1 MFQESFMEEE
11 VSRMLNDVT
20 CFSMVFHDFHGCLII
35 FTGVPR
41 VFQGS
46 FKKTLK
52 VFQKSFMCM
61 ALIAASRPEGG
72 LVFLHIK
79 IMRIKEYWCVV
90 RIDGHRRPTLRAA
103 YYAAREA
110 FIDD

>member
-1 MFQESFMEEE
+1 MKGVLRKFQE
-11 VSRMLNDVT
+11 N
-20 CFSMVFHDFHGCLII
+20 
-35 FTGVPR
+35 
-41 VFQGS
+41 FQGE
-46 FKKTLK
+46 LK
-52 VFQKSFMCM
+52 NVSSCM

>member
-1 MFQESFMEEE
+1 MMFQGCFMILKA
-11 VSRMLNDVT
+11 VSK
-20 CFSMVFHDFHGCLII
+20 
-35 FTGVPR
+35 

-46 FKKTLK
+46 FKKNFK
-52 VFQKSFMCM
+52 VFRKSFMCM